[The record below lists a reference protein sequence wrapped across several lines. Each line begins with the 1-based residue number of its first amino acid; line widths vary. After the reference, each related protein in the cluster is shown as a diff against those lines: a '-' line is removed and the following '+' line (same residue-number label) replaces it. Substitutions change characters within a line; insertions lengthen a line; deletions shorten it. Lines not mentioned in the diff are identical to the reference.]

1 MNSLQQLNTL
11 GTTTI
16 DVTDNRFSR
25 VIFDR
30 VTPLQ
35 PLTQILEITSTTVS
49 VVPGIEIVEIINY
62 ATANVRYRVTI
73 RTGGSPLLTGSSIS
87 WASIPAG
94 MTLTTASN
102 VYTISGIDSLTD
114 WNAIRAFTWTL
125 PANFATRPNWY
136 LDVAVLYYDSERTE
150 EMVVDWEVYDEDYY
164 YVAELSSAVT
174 VAATA
179 LRIKRSAV
187 TISSAMSFAMTI
199 LRAKNFTVSMS
210 SAFTM
215 TPVPVED
222 LLFAFSNISVTGK
235 KFAGV
240 SSSLSAVS
248 SISASLTELIS
259 NLSDRN
265 YTANTFNNLFATNT
279 PVIYDDNSSGAT
291 YEIIFSSSIG
301 KFTSSSTIFPTSP
314 ASYSG
319 DLASVNA
326 IFDDIRFY
334 PNSGVS
340 SNGTFT
346 FVLKKNSST
355 LVTRT
360 VNLTGSNVAFTPVT
374 YNITSS
380 QSWSPEITDVIYGLT
395 DILIVGG
402 GGSGSSSPND
412 VGGGGGGV
420 IELTNQTLS
429 FTTYSLTIGA
439 AGIDG
444 TNNGVGGNTIGFSN
458 TAYGGTMLPIPNVG
472 QKGGTSGAPQSNIGA
487 SEFGGGGGGA
497 GGVATD
503 EDGGLGI
510 TFNGVIYGAGG
521 GGGASF
527 SGESRGIG
535 GNNINSGAGNG
546 YSLNDVTYG
555 TQSASSGLAN
565 RGGGGGGGPISG
577 ANTRDGG
584 SGVIIIYVHG

>member
-1 MNSLQQLNTL
+1 
-11 GTTTI
+11 
-16 DVTDNRFSR
+16 
-25 VIFDR
+25 
-30 VTPLQ
+30 
-35 PLTQILEITSTTVS
+35 
-49 VVPGIEIVEIINY
+49 
-62 ATANVRYRVTI
+62 
-73 RTGGSPLLTGSSIS
+73 
-87 WASIPAG
+87 
-94 MTLTTASN
+94 
-102 VYTISGIDSLTD
+102 
-114 WNAIRAFTWTL
+114 
-125 PANFATRPNWY
+125 
-136 LDVAVLYYDSERTE
+136 
-150 EMVVDWEVYDEDYY
+150 
-164 YVAELSSAVT
+164 
-174 VAATA
+174 VAATG

-235 KFAGV
+235 KFATV
-240 SSSLSAVS
+240 SPNLSVVS

-395 DILIVGG
+395 DILILGG
-402 GGSGSSSPND
+402 GGAGVGSGVNQGP
-412 VGGGGGGV
+412 GGGGGGV
-420 IELTNQTLS
+420 VLLTNQSLS

-439 AGIDG
+439 GGVAGS
-444 TNNGVGGNTIGFSN
+444 NNGVGGNTIGFSN
-458 TAYGGTMLPIPNVG
+458 TAYGGTSLPIPDLG
-472 QKGGTSGAPQSNIGA
+472 QRGGTSGAPQSNIGA
-487 SEFGGGGGGA
+487 SEFGAGGGGA
-497 GGVATD
+497 GGVSTD
-503 EDGGLGI
+503 EDGGPGI
-510 TFNGVIYGAGG
+510 IFNGIIYGAGG
-521 GGGASF
+521 GGAASF
-527 SGESRGIG
+527 SGENIGLGG
-535 GNNINSGAGNG
+535 GNLNSGAGNG
-546 YSLNDVTYG
+546 ETLNEVTYG
-555 TQSASSGLAN
+555 TQPATSGLAN
-565 RGGGGGGGPISG
+565 RGGGGGGASAFTAGQ
-577 ANTRDGG
+577 GG